1 MLLTTQTGLYE
12 VLSDETNADLLRV
25 GSTDP
30 EALQA
35 ATDGIALVDGGED
48 PERLDRY
55 WIRADRNA
63 VAEWVAH
70 EVRQY
75 VTYTDNEWMRRWND
89 K

>member
-1 MLLTTQTGLYE
+1 MLLHTQVGLYE
-12 VLSDETNADLLRV
+12 VLSDEQDSDLLRV

-35 ATDGIALVDGGED
+35 ATDGIALVEGGED
-48 PERLDRY
+48 SERLPGGY
-55 WIRADRNA
+55 WIRAHRDA

-75 VTYTDNEWMRRWND
+75 VTYTDNYWRL